1 MRVLTEK
8 YREEGMDIINMGLVD
23 LMIRKTFPPLYQA
36 RFNTE
41 CSGKEVSYMGAR
53 DTVGE
58 RIKDPKKLG
67 MQIFI
72 KEYDDL
78 KKDDIDPTA
87 LFNSQKLKQ
96 FIVLRKGYKLL
107 GKVVA

>member
-58 RIKDPKKLG
+58 RIKDPNQLG
-67 MQIFI
+67 LRIFI
-72 KEYDDL
+72 EEYDVL
-78 KKDDIDPTA
+78 RHKDIDPTT
-87 LFNSQKLKQ
+87 
-96 FIVLRKGYKLL
+96 LL
-107 GKVVA
+107 THLEIEEYF